1 MSRKPR
7 HPDDD
12 DALVGAIVFEARG
25 IPEFLQF
32 VHRIRA
38 VAANIQRG
46 RLKDPAKIL
55 DRLNFALEEVA
66 QGQEPPDPNDPLE
79 SLPPPASNTD
89 DAEEQ

>member
-1 MSRKPR
+1 MNRNPQQ
-7 HPDDD
+7 PDDD
-12 DALVGAIVFEARG
+12 ATSGAIVFEARG

-38 VAANIQRG
+38 IAANITRG

-55 DRLNFALEEVA
+55 ARLNFALDEVSRE
-66 QGQEPPDPNDPLE
+66 QDPPDPNDPLE

-89 DAEEQ
+89 NDDAE